1 MSRLNKRDKQQL
13 IRKPNKNN
21 RTIGVYFMLT
31 MSKSLEKT
39 TRNTL
44 NLLEKMASDVNL
56 QNEST
61 LQAVIDEA
69 EISEQQKALII
80 AKNSQE
86 LAHSLQLDKLIT
98 SVIINSPDEE
108 DDEQEEQQ
116 PDQPET
122 NVRAF
127 G

>member
-1 MSRLNKRDKQQL
+1 
-13 IRKPNKNN
+13 
-21 RTIGVYFMLT
+21 